1 MWNGP
6 PPVLLS
12 PRLLPALPELM
23 GGRSDGDGTLK
34 KYMQFLRVLGRRK
47 GETMD
52 VVTFDVGGT
61 SVKYGLM
68 HNDEL
73 IAQGKVPT
81 PQGPDATQEEF
92 LSALDGVIEKLRE
105 VAGDELDG
113 VAMSLPGTID
123 VDRRYLKT
131 GGALMY
137 NYDTDVNAWAER
149 WGLPVEIENDARCAT
164 IAEYDQ
170 GNLKGSQ
177 TGVVLAFG
185 TGIGGG
191 IIINGEVYKGV
202 HLYAGEASM
211 IYLTTPTECSH
222 TSGAS
227 FSDACSTIS
236 FTKHMAKAKG
246 LDECSGEHA
255 LELVRAGDAD
265 AVAVFDTY
273 LDNVAR
279 EIHNIQCLLDPD
291 TICLGGGISQ
301 DPFFVEQVREAVRHF
316 NEDLLPFPF
325 PMPKIVACRF
335 FNDANLV
342 GAYGHFVRMQA
353 KRRVEA
359 SEAALGEGQA

>member
-1 MWNGP
+1 
-6 PPVLLS
+6 
-12 PRLLPALPELM
+12 
-23 GGRSDGDGTLK
+23 
-34 KYMQFLRVLGRRK
+34 MQFLRVLGRRK
-47 GETMD
+47 GEAMD

-73 IAQGKVPT
+73 TAQGKVPT

-92 LSALDGVIEKLRE
+92 LSALDGVIENLRE
-105 VAGDELDG
+105 VAGGELDG

-211 IYLTTPTECSH
+211 IYIETPPVTQELV
-222 TSGAS
+222 SGTS
-227 FSDACSTIS
+227 FSDKCSTVSLTRI
-236 FTKHMAKAKG
+236 MAEAKG
-246 LDECSGEHA
+246 VSSCSGEEA
-255 LELVRAGDAD
+255 LAWVKEGDE
-265 AVAVFDTY
+265 VACKVFATY
-273 LDNVAR
+273 LDNLAR

-301 DPFFVEQVREAVRHF
+301 DPFFVEQVREAVRYF

-359 SEAALGEGQA
+359 SESALVEDQA